1 MLAHNLLIN
10 GIPICNEDRT
20 TLMTNFKDYLVGL
33 RWTAYNR
40 SLAKV
45 EQTKKRL

>member
-1 MLAHNLLIN
+1 MSKIFISHSSKDNDFVKMLAHNLLIN

-33 RWTAYNR
+33 R
-40 SLAKV
+40 
-45 EQTKKRL
+45 